1 MKEVTVQELKAMI
14 DNKEDIQIID
24 VREPGEFNAANI
36 RGELIPLN
44 TVPQN
49 VSKFSKDKKV
59 IVHCRS
65 GKRSAN
71 AISFLEANHG
81 FQNLYNLK
89 GGILA
94 WKNEIDNSLNVS

>member
-1 MKEVTVQELKAMI
+1 MKEVTVEELKKMI
-14 DNKEDIQIID
+14 DAKEDIQIID
-24 VREPGEFNAANI
+24 VREVSEYQAANI
-36 RGELIPLN
+36 DGVLIPLA

-49 VSKFSKDKKV
+49 TDKILKDKKV

-71 AISFLEANHG
+71 AIAFLESNHG
-81 FQNLYNLK
+81 YDNLYNLV

-94 WKNEIDNSLNVS
+94 WKDKIDPTINAV

>member
-1 MKEVTVQELKAMI
+1 MKTVTVEELKQMI
-14 DNKEDIQIID
+14 DAKEDIQIID
-24 VREPGEFNAANI
+24 VREPSEFQAGNI
-36 RGELIPLN
+36 SGELIPLA

-49 VSKFSKDKKV
+49 VNKISKDKKV

-71 AISFLEANHG
+71 AIAFLESNHG
-81 FQNLYNLK
+81 YENLYNLT

-94 WKNEIDNSLNVS
+94 WKEKIDPSLGAV